1 MGRVVRLEEVPEKR
15 IPSGRWQQ
23 LNEPLGLRAFGVN
36 AVAMEPG
43 DGADMEHDEADCG
56 HQEMYVVVA
65 GRARFR
71 LGDEELEAGPGDVVA
86 VPDPAETRNYWA
98 VEPGTRI
105 VCVGAAPGGDHP
117 YGAWISEEDE
127 RRP

>member
-1 MGRVVRLEEVPEKR
+1 MGRVVRLADVPEKE

-23 LNEPLGLRAFGVN
+23 LNEPLGVRAFGVN

-43 DGADMEHDEADCG
+43 DGADMTHDEADCG

-71 LGDEELEAGPGDVVA
+71 LGDEEVEAGPGDVVS

-105 VCVGAAPGGDHP
+105 VCIGAAPGPDHP
-117 YGAWISEEDE
+117 YGEWISQEASG
-127 RRP
+127 

>member
-1 MGRVVRLEEVPEKR
+1 MGRHVRLEEVPVVER
-15 IPSGRWQQ
+15 SDGRWQP
-23 LNEPLGLRAFGVN
+23 LNERLGVRAFGVN

-43 DGADMEHDEADCG
+43 DGADMTHDEAGCG

-71 LGDEELEAGPGDVVA
+71 LGDEEVEAGPGDVVA
-86 VPDPAETRNYWA
+86 VPDPAETRNYGA

-105 VCVGAAPGGDHP
+105 VCVGAAPGQDHP
-117 YGAWISEEDE
+117 YGEWISREA
-127 RRP
+127 PA

>member
-1 MGRVVRLEEVPEKR
+1 MGRHVRLEEVPVVER
-15 IPSGRWQQ
+15 SDGRWQP
-23 LNEPLGLRAFGVN
+23 LNERLGVRAFGVN

-43 DGADMEHDEADCG
+43 DGADMTHDEADCG
-56 HQEMYVVVA
+56 HQEVYVVVT

-71 LGDEELEAGPGDVVA
+71 LGDEEVEAGPGDVVA

-105 VCVGAAPGGDHP
+105 LCVGAAPGQDHP
-117 YGAWISEEDE
+117 YGEWIS
-127 RRP
+127 R